1 MKKRNGI
8 TKHDIK
14 RSIQSIYTQ
23 LQFVTE
29 RLRITETLL
38 NDFIE
43 MQKLD
48 DKFNKYLDGKYDFI
62 GKIEKMEESFKNL
75 IKEINVD
82 FYPEFKIGGTKNLD
96 FYSSMYKNQ
105 ETIDKVTEIYS
116 QDIDRFDYAFLDWE
130 NK

>member
-1 MKKRNGI
+1 
-8 TKHDIK
+8 
-14 RSIQSIYTQ
+14 
-23 LQFVTE
+23 
-29 RLRITETLL
+29 
-38 NDFIE
+38 
-43 MQKLD
+43 
-48 DKFNKYLDGKYDFI
+48 
-62 GKIEKMEESFKNL
+62 MEESFKNL

-116 QDIDRFDYAFLDWE
+116 QDIERFDYAFLDWE